1 MALEIVPA
9 TEAAHVAAEK
19 DRLRAMRDAQAFLI
33 ELAESDEER
42 YRQKFAEAVTL
53 FEGFFAR
60 TDDLTDL
67 TKIRATLDAIKQARF
82 LTVNAP
88 ISVDDLKLI
97 TFDLVKQ
104 ARQDKQMAFI
114 AQQIDDLRFPWI
126 RLGGRPTDD
135 ERRAAIEETARIWA
149 RQKASTNRRM
159 MLGRLNESATAATI
173 EDAGYTL
180 GAWPLE
186 PGEFRGEMSIDG
198 TKADLLVRLWD
209 SRLLLIECKSS
220 LSELNSYKRVGHE
233 VEGKPVKWDK
243 ALPNE
248 EIEVMTVLAGAMS
261 KQTIEKIVDKGIRL
275 AWQHDLEPLSELL
288 NENRPI

>member
-1 MALEIVPA
+1 MALEIVRA
-9 TEAAHVAAEK
+9 TEAAHAAAER
-19 DRLRAMRDAQAFLI
+19 DRLRSMRDAQAFLI

-42 YRQKFAEAVTL
+42 YREKFADAVTL
-53 FEGFFAR
+53 LEDLFAR

-67 TKIRATLDAIKQARF
+67 TEIRATQKVIELARF

-88 ISVDDLKLI
+88 ISNDDLKLI

-104 ARQDKQMAFI
+104 PRQDKQMAFI
-114 AQQIDDLRFPWI
+114 AQQIDDLRFPWV
-126 RLGGRPTDD
+126 RLGGRPTDA

-159 MLGRLNESATAATI
+159 MLGRLNESVTAATI
-173 EDAGYTL
+173 EHAGYAP
-180 GAWPLE
+180 GAWPLKV
-186 PGEFRGEMSIDG
+186 GEFRNEMSIDG

-209 SRLLLIECKSS
+209 RRLLLIECKSS

-248 EIEVMTVLAGAMS
+248 EIVVMTVLAGAMS

-275 AWQHDLEPLSELL
+275 AWQHDLEPLADLL
-288 NENRPI
+288 NESRPI